1 MDGKPRE
8 PEIAEADRDGVG
20 GGEKRETERVRKEP
34 KAVSEVS
41 GRRRN

>member
-20 GGEKRETERVRKEP
+20 GEKNKELRR
-34 KAVSEVS
+34 S
-41 GRRRN
+41 GRSRRRCPR